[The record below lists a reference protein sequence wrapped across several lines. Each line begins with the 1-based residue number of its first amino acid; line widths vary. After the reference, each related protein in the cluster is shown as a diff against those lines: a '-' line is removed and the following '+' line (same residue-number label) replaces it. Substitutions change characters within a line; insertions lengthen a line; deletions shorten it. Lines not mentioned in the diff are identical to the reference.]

1 MWRGGI
7 PTWPI
12 PPDYGLV
19 RKESTCI
26 SSLNFYIQAIQVHLF
41 TKMLQQG
48 QTLRRERKSFKL
60 LNEKLFNYW
69 DKFNEHH
76 LTTEQLLEKVA
87 EMYTNFN
94 AIKYAKNV
102 NDSRSVELEH

>member
-1 MWRGGI
+1 MANSA
-7 PTWPI
+7 
-12 PPDYGLV
+12 GL
-19 RKESTCI
+19 RI
-26 SSLNFYIQAIQVHLF
+26 SSKGINLHILLELLHVEAIQVDLF

-102 NDSRSVELEH
+102 IDSRSVELEH

>member
-1 MWRGGI
+1 MANSA
-7 PTWPI
+7 
-12 PPDYGLV
+12 GL
-19 RKESTCI
+19 RI
-26 SSLNFYIQAIQVHLF
+26 SSKGINLYILLELLHTEAIQVDLF

-76 LTTEQLLEKVA
+76 LTTETLLEKVA
-87 EMYTNFN
+87 EMYTDFN